1 MYDEQRINR
10 KMIAM
15 GTLVFGVL
23 VAWGAIILNI
33 PVLRL
38 LTWMGPIMGI
48 IGCFIPTYLVYK
60 LDFLARFRS
69 PTLFFIVAAG
79 ILLTIS
85 PFF

>member
-1 MYDEQRINR
+1 MGRYYFKYSGSSFIN
-10 KMIAM
+10 MD
-15 GTLVFGVL
+15 GPYYG
-23 VAWGAIILNI
+23 NY
-33 PVLRL
+33 RL
-38 LTWMGPIMGI
+38 
-48 IGCFIPTYLVYK
+48 FYTYLLVYK

>member
-1 MYDEQRINR
+1 M
-10 KMIAM
+10 
-15 GTLVFGVL
+15 L

-48 IGCFIPTYLVYK
+48 IGCFTPTYLVYK

-69 PTLFFIVAAG
+69 PTLMFIVAAG
-79 ILLTIS
+79 VLLTIS